1 MRAATMISMRILRF
15 NFKLLHHLSLKLLIC
30 KMGSSH
36 PSECWEDSMR
46 FYTLCAQHR
55 AQHVEKT
62 QLLDIIVIIIICQVV
77 RIRKQSEVV
86 K

>member
-1 MRAATMISMRILRF
+1 
-15 NFKLLHHLSLKLLIC
+15 
-30 KMGSSH
+30 
-36 PSECWEDSMR
+36 MR